1 MIDTAYLHS
10 ILGWAL
16 AGFYWL
22 LTASVTIR
30 IIAQR
35 RPVSVTLAWLLV
47 IYILPL
53 LGAALYLLIGEL
65 NLGRGRAARST
76 AMVEPYLTNLTTQ
89 FQDSSTPLPGG
100 DLSLAINRLMTTQ
113 VGIGALSYQ
122 DLEILD
128 TPEDIFQRVIQ
139 DIRNA
144 QQCIVLE
151 TYIWHPGGLVDNVAR
166 ELIAASLR
174 GVEVKLLVDHAGS
187 RGFFRS
193 VWRTAMVQ
201 AGIKV
206 VPALPVRLL
215 RALAQRIDLRLH
227 RKLIVIDDR
236 IAYTGSMNMADPAH
250 FKQEAQVGQW
260 IDMMLRLNGEAAA
273 GLAKVFAWDWEVETG
288 ERCFPSLADSA
299 GLPSQWL
306 TIIPSGPGL
315 GNLIN
320 QTVLASIYRANKS
333 IVISTPYFVPSEA
346 VLEALCQ
353 AANRGVE
360 VKLLLPRKN
369 DSLMVGWASRSYF
382 DVLLESGV
390 QILLFD
396 GGLLHTK
403 AMLMDEKLALVGSVN
418 LDIRSFQLN
427 FELTVALF
435 TPESCSSIGA
445 LLRRYESSSER
456 LQPER
461 WAQRGKA
468 PRALERLMFFMS
480 PLL

>member
-1 MIDTAYLHS
+1 MDYVHS
-10 ILGWAL
+10 ILGWTF

-30 IIAQR
+30 IIALR
-35 RPVSVTLAWLLV
+35 RPVSVTLAWLLI
-47 IYILPL
+47 IYILPIV
-53 LGAALYLLIGEL
+53 GAALYLLIGEL
-65 NLGRGRAARST
+65 NLGRKRAARSGE
-76 AMVEPYLTNLTTQ
+76 MVEPYLTNLTTK
-89 FQDSSTPLPGG
+89 FQDNSCPLPGG

-113 VGIGALSYQ
+113 VGIGALNYGE
-122 DLEILD
+122 LEVLNA
-128 TPEDIFQRVIQ
+128 PQQIFERLIE

-144 QQCIVLE
+144 RQSVVLE
-151 TYIWHPGGLVDNVAR
+151 TYIWHPGGLVDQLTA
-166 ELIAASLR
+166 ELIAARQR
-174 GVEVKLLVDHAGS
+174 GVTVKLLIDHAGS
-187 RGFFRS
+187 RRFFRS
-193 VWRTAMVQ
+193 AWCKSMREE
-201 AGIKV
+201 GIQV
-206 VPALPVRLL
+206 VAALPVRLF

-227 RKLIVIDDR
+227 RKLLVIDDQ
-236 IAYTGSMNMADPAH
+236 IAYTGSMNMADPAY
-250 FKQEAQVGQW
+250 FKVEAQVGQW
-260 IDMMLRLNGEAAA
+260 VDMMLRLEGEAAA

-288 ERCFPSLADSA
+288 ERCFPSVIEPS
-299 GLPSQWL
+299 GLPRHWL
-306 TIIPSGPGL
+306 SIIPSGPGL
-315 GNLIN
+315 GDLIN

-333 IVISTPYFVPSEA
+333 ITISTPYFVPSES

-353 AANRGVE
+353 AANRGVQ

-382 DVLLESGV
+382 DLLQESGV

-403 AMLMDEKLALVGSVN
+403 AMLMDDQLALVGSVN

-435 TPESCSSIGA
+435 TPESCTAIGE
-445 LLRRYESSSER
+445 LLRSYEAGSEL

-461 WAQRGKA
+461 WAQRSKPA
-468 PRALERLMFFMS
+468 RVLERLMFFMS

>member
-1 MIDTAYLHS
+1 MIDLAHLHS

-22 LTASVTIR
+22 LTASVTLR
-30 IIAQR
+30 IIARR
-35 RPVSVTLAWLLV
+35 RPVSVTLAWLLI

-65 NLGRGRAARST
+65 NLGRARAARSN

-89 FQDSSTPLPGG
+89 FQDSEAPLPGG
-100 DLSLAINRLMTTQ
+100 QLSLAINQLMNTQ
-113 VGIGALSYQ
+113 VGIGALSYEH
-122 DLEILD
+122 LEILD
-128 TPEDIFQRVIQ
+128 TPASIFERVMQ

-144 QQCIVLE
+144 RQSIMLE
-151 TYIWHPGGLVDNVAR
+151 TYIWHPGGLVDEVAR

-174 GVEVKLLVDHAGS
+174 GVEVRLLIDHAGS
-187 RGFFRS
+187 RDFFRS
-193 VWRTAMVQ
+193 VWRTTMVQ

-206 VPALPVRLL
+206 VPALPVRLI
-215 RALAQRIDLRLH
+215 RALVQRIDLRLH
-227 RKLIVIDDR
+227 RKLIVIDDL
-236 IAYTGSMNMADPAH
+236 IAYTGSMNMADPAY

-260 IDMMLRLNGEAAA
+260 IDMMLRLEGEAAA
-273 GLAKVFAWDWEVETG
+273 GLTKVFAWDWEVETG
-288 ERCFPSLADSA
+288 ERCFPSLAERP
-299 GLPSQWL
+299 GLPSNWL
-306 TIIPSGPGL
+306 SIIPSGPGL

-346 VLEALCQ
+346 VLDALCQ

-382 DVLLESGV
+382 DTLLESGV

-403 AMLMDEKLALVGSVN
+403 AMLMDEQLALVGSVN

-435 TPESCSSIGA
+435 TPDNCAAIGA
-445 LLRRYESSSER
+445 LLRRYERDSER
-456 LQPER
+456 LQAER
-461 WAQRGKA
+461 WGQRGR
-468 PRALERLMFFMS
+468 PSRILERLMFFMS

>member
-1 MIDTAYLHS
+1 MDYLHS
-10 ILGWAL
+10 IIGWTI

-30 IIAQR
+30 IIALR

-47 IYILPL
+47 IYILPI

-65 NLGRGRAARST
+65 NLGRKRAARSN

-89 FQDSSTPLPGG
+89 FQDNSYPLPGG
-100 DLSLAINRLMTTQ
+100 ELSLAVNRLMTTQ
-113 VGIGALSYQ
+113 VGIGALNYEG
-122 DLEILD
+122 LEVLS
-128 TPEDIFQRVIQ
+128 TPEHIFERLIE
-139 DIRNA
+139 DIRDA
-144 QQCIVLE
+144 KHSVVLE
-151 TYIWHPGGLVDNVAR
+151 TYIWHPGGLVDELAR
-166 ELIAASLR
+166 ELIAASMR
-174 GVEVKLLVDHAGS
+174 GINVKLLIDHAGS
-187 RGFFRS
+187 RRFFRS
-193 VWRTAMVQ
+193 IWRTSLTQ
-201 AGIKV
+201 AGIQV
-206 VPALPVRLL
+206 VPALPVRLF
-215 RALAQRIDLRLH
+215 RALAHRIDLRLH

-236 IAYTGSMNMADPAH
+236 VAYTGSMNMADPAH
-250 FKQEAQVGQW
+250 FKQEARVGQW
-260 IDMMLRLNGEAAA
+260 IDMMLRLEGEAAA

-288 ERCFPSLADSA
+288 ERCFPSL
-299 GLPSQWL
+299 PEPTRQPNHWL
-306 TIIPSGPGL
+306 SIIPSGPGL

-320 QTVLASIYRANKS
+320 QTVLASIYRANHN

-353 AANRGVE
+353 AANRGVD

-403 AMLMDEKLALVGSVN
+403 AILIDDKLALVGSVN

-435 TPESCSSIGA
+435 APESCATIGA
-445 LLRRYESSSER
+445 LLCSYENNSE
-456 LQPER
+456 LLEAER

-468 PRALERLMFFMS
+468 SRFLERLMFFMS

>member
-1 MIDTAYLHS
+1 MDYLHS
-10 ILGWAL
+10 IIGWTL
-16 AGFYWL
+16 AGLYWL

-30 IIAQR
+30 IIALR
-35 RPVSVTLAWLLV
+35 RPVSVTLAWLLI
-47 IYILPL
+47 IYILPI

-65 NLGRGRAARST
+65 NLGRKRAARSN
-76 AMVEPYLTNLTTQ
+76 AMIEPYLTNLTTQ
-89 FQDSSTPLPGG
+89 FRDNHQPLPGG
-100 DLSLAINRLMTTQ
+100 ELSLAVNRLMTTQ
-113 VGIGALSYQ
+113 VGIGVLNYERLQ
-122 DLEILD
+122 VLN
-128 TPEDIFQRVIQ
+128 TPERIFERLIE

-144 QQCIVLE
+144 RQSVVLE
-151 TYIWHPGGLVDNVAR
+151 TYIWHPGGLVDELAR
-166 ELIAASLR
+166 ELIAASMR
-174 GVEVKLLVDHAGS
+174 GLNVKLLIDHAGS
-187 RGFFRS
+187 RRFFRS
-193 VWRTAMVQ
+193 VWRTSMTQ
-201 AGIKV
+201 AGIQV
-206 VPALPVRLL
+206 VPALPVRLF
-215 RALAQRIDLRLH
+215 RALAHRIDLRLH
-227 RKLIVIDDR
+227 RKLIVIDDQ

-250 FKQEAQVGQW
+250 FKLEARVGQW
-260 IDMMLRLNGEAAA
+260 VDMMLRLDGEAAA

-288 ERCFPSLADSA
+288 ERCFPSLAEPA
-299 GLPSQWL
+299 NQPNQWL
-306 TIIPSGPGL
+306 SIIPSGPGL

-320 QTVLASIYRANKS
+320 QTVLASIYRANYS

-346 VLEALCQ
+346 VLDALCQ
-353 AANRGVE
+353 AANRGVN

-403 AMLMDEKLALVGSVN
+403 AMLMDDKLALVGSVN

-435 TPESCSSIGA
+435 APESCATIGA
-445 LLRRYESSSER
+445 LLRSYEANSEL
-456 LQPER
+456 LQAER

-468 PRALERLMFFMS
+468 PRVLERLMFFMS